1 MSGLVASRLVETL
14 VPARLGRGFRWLL
27 ASSWTSNLGDGVA
40 LAAGPLLVASL
51 TDDARLVA
59 LADRLDRRLLVVT
72 VDLVRAGVLATLALA
87 VLTDRV
93 SIAAVLVALFAVGV
107 AEVFADSTSQ
117 TLLPMLVARDDLAVA
132 NSRLQS
138 GFITVNQLAG
148 PPLGAALF
156 TVGSAW
162 PFAAQAVLVAAGAVL
177 VSRVVLPP

>member
-1 MSGLVASRLVETL
+1 MSGLVASRIVESL

-51 TDDARLVA
+51 TGDARLVA
-59 LADRLDRRLLVVT
+59 LA
-72 VDLVRAGVLATLALA
+72 ATLQWLPSLVFGLFAGALA
-87 VLTDRV
+87 DRV
-93 SIAAVLVALFAVGV
+93 SIAGVLVALFAVGI

-117 TLLPMLVARDDLAVA
+117 TLLPMLVARDDLAVGNA
-132 NSRLQS
+132 RLQS

-162 PFAAQAVLVAAGAVL
+162 PFAAQAVLVAAGALL
-177 VSRVVLPP
+177 VSRVA